1 VHVLFFPRITSRFG
15 TSMHFI
21 LSDAVASAGMA
32 HGRPSSVVGLVSGGV
47 LEPKVPAGPKLH
59 RVPGSSFRPG
69 STPWALHPLV
79 VAEGDAPEFPE

>member
-1 VHVLFFPRITSRFG
+1 
-15 TSMHFI
+15 
-21 LSDAVASAGMA
+21 MA

-79 VAEGDAPEFPE
+79 VAEGDAPEFPEKQGNKKKRKTGREKKIVTEYLE